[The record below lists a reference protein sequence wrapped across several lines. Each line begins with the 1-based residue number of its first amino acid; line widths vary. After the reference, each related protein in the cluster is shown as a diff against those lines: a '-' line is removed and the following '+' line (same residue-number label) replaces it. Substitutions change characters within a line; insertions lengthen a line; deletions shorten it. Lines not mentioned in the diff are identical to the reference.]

1 MGTHARP
8 MAVDSHSVEAEPSAE
23 RITEVQVVVLDI
35 LRVAGPVTDDALIAI
50 YKSRAEHY
58 PGVPKASPQSVR
70 SRRAELVR
78 RGLIRPTDIVGVSQ
92 FGNRATVWALA
103 AQEAT

>member
-1 MGTHARP
+1 MKSPARP
-8 MAVDSHSVEAEPSAE
+8 LALDNHSGEAEPSAE

-35 LRVAGPVTDDALIAI
+35 LRTAGPVTDDALIAL
-50 YKSRAEHY
+50 YESRAEHY

-78 RGLIRPTDIVGVSQ
+78 KGLIRATDLAGVSRY
-92 FGNRATVWALA
+92 GNRATVWALSHTS
-103 AQEAT
+103 AT